1 MGAAGEDRGGV
12 TMSQNMQMRNAWPV
26 VILLLVTDVAVAQ
39 ATGCK
44 PSEDPAVIKQA
55 EQKLVLLQR
64 MVGSGGPAKRV
75 DEGDSEEAKQVL
87 ERARNDATRAS
98 LVLDEGCGA
107 DAVALATSGLS
118 LASKAFALAKN
129 RGPGSDAVYRE
140 VHGRT
145 TSFLQSLEA
154 QPTEVRGIGD
164 ADITGMHRQI
174 ERAEALAV
182 GGDYEAATRLLKPVV
197 DRLERRLV
205 AIYDQNTVYS
215 EKSFDGPA
223 DEYAYLAQQY
233 QGYQMVLDR
242 FAGSKQPPHSAKQMY
257 DKLLATAAG
266 QASAAG
272 GYAEASDW
280 DTALAEMQEAVTNCE
295 RAMRLIG
302 IGY

>member
-1 MGAAGEDRGGV
+1 LRAM
-12 TMSQNMQMRNAWPV
+12 TRNVLPV
-26 VILLLVTDVAVAQ
+26 VLVLLFGELAVAQ
-39 ATGCK
+39 ATDCT
-44 PSEDPAVIKQA
+44 PSSDPAVIKQA

-64 MVGSGGPAKRV
+64 MVGAGGPAKRV

-87 ERARNDATRAS
+87 EQARNDAAQAS

-107 DAVALATSGLS
+107 EAVELATSGLS

-129 RGPGSDAVYRE
+129 RGPGSDVVYRE

-145 TSFLQSLEA
+145 SSFLQSLEA
-154 QPTEVRGIGD
+154 QPADVRGIGD
-164 ADITGMHRQI
+164 ADIAGMHRQI
-174 ERAEALAV
+174 ERAEQLAV
-182 GGDYEAATRLLKPVV
+182 SGDYEAAARLLKPVV

-205 AIYDQNTVYS
+205 AIYDQKTVYY
-215 EKSFDGPA
+215 EKSFDGPE
-223 DEYAYLAQQY
+223 DEFEYLAQQY

-242 FAGSKQPPHSAKQMY
+242 FAGSKQPPHTAKQMY

-266 QASAAG
+266 KASAAEG
-272 GYAEASDW
+272 HAQSSDW
-280 DTALAEMQEAVTNCE
+280 DTALAEMQEAVANCE

>member
-1 MGAAGEDRGGV
+1 
-12 TMSQNMQMRNAWPV
+12 MRQFARFVLPV
-26 VILLLVTDVAVAQ
+26 VLASLLGERAIAQ
-39 ATGCK
+39 ATDCT
-44 PSEDPAVIKQA
+44 PSDDPAVIKQA

-64 MVGSGGPAKRV
+64 MVGAGGPAKRV
-75 DEGDSEEAKQVL
+75 DEGDNAEAKQVL
-87 ERARNDATRAS
+87 EQARNDATRAS

-107 DAVALATSGLS
+107 EAVALATSGLG

-129 RGPGSDAVYRE
+129 RGPGSDTAYRE

-154 QPTEVRGIGD
+154 QPPEARGIGD

-174 ERAEALAV
+174 ERAEQLAV
-182 GGDYEAATRLLKPVV
+182 SGDYAAATKLLKPVV

-205 AIYDQNTVYS
+205 AIYDQKTVYY
-215 EKSFDGPA
+215 EKSFDGPE
-223 DEYAYLAQQY
+223 DEYEYLAQQY

-242 FAGSKQPPHSAKQMY
+242 FAGSREPPHSAKQMY
-257 DKLLATAAG
+257 DTLL
-266 QASAAG
+266 ASAADKANA
-272 GYAEASDW
+272 AEGHAQASEW

-302 IGY
+302 IGF

>member
-1 MGAAGEDRGGV
+1 LRSTSRTLWAGA
-12 TMSQNMQMRNAWPV
+12 
-26 VILLLVTDVAVAQ
+26 LLLLIGEPIMAQ
-39 ATGCK
+39 AASCT
-44 PSEDPAVIKQA
+44 PSDDPAAIKQA

-64 MVGSGGPAKRV
+64 MVASGGPAKRV

-87 ERARNDATRAS
+87 EQARSDAMRAS

-107 DAVALATSGLS
+107 EAVALATSGLG

-129 RGPGSDAVYRE
+129 RGPGSDAIYRE

-145 TSFLQSLEA
+145 ASFLQSLEA
-154 QPTEVRGIGD
+154 QPPDVRGIGD

-174 ERAEALAV
+174 ERAEELAV
-182 GGDYEAATRLLKPVV
+182 GGDYEGATKLLKPVV

-205 AIYDQNTVYS
+205 AIYDQKTVYY
-215 EKSFDGPA
+215 EKSFDGPE

-266 QASAAG
+266 QASAAEG
-272 GYAEASDW
+272 HAQASDW
-280 DTALAEMQEAVTNCE
+280 DTALAKIQEAVTNCE

>member
-1 MGAAGEDRGGV
+1 LRAM
-12 TMSQNMQMRNAWPV
+12 TRNVLPV
-26 VILLLVTDVAVAQ
+26 VLVLLFGELAVVQ
-39 ATGCK
+39 ATDCT
-44 PSEDPAVIKQA
+44 PSSDPAVIKQA

-64 MVGSGGPAKRV
+64 MVGAGGPAKRV

-87 ERARNDATRAS
+87 EQARNDAAQAS

-107 DAVALATSGLS
+107 EAVELATSGLS

-129 RGPGSDAVYRE
+129 RGPGSDVVYRE

-145 TSFLQSLEA
+145 SSFLQSLEA
-154 QPTEVRGIGD
+154 QPADVRGIGD
-164 ADITGMHRQI
+164 ADIAGMHRQI
-174 ERAEALAV
+174 ERAEQLAV
-182 GGDYEAATRLLKPVV
+182 SGDYEAAARLLKPVV

-205 AIYDQNTVYS
+205 AIYDQKTVYY
-215 EKSFDGPA
+215 EKSFDGPE
-223 DEYAYLAQQY
+223 DEFEYLAQQY

-242 FAGSKQPPHSAKQMY
+242 FAGSKQPPHTAKQMY

-266 QASAAG
+266 KASAAEG
-272 GYAEASDW
+272 HAQSSDW
-280 DTALAEMQEAVTNCE
+280 DTALAEMQEAVANCE

>member
-1 MGAAGEDRGGV
+1 MV
-12 TMSQNMQMRNAWPV
+12 PV
-26 VILLLVTDVAVAQ
+26 VFPLLLGEWAAAQ
-39 ATGCK
+39 ATDCTPG
-44 PSEDPAVIKQA
+44 SDPAVIKQA

-64 MVGSGGPAKRV
+64 MVGAGGPAKRV

-87 ERARNDATRAS
+87 EEARANATRAS

-107 DAVALATSGLS
+107 EAVALATSGLS

-129 RGPGSDAVYRE
+129 RGPGSDVVYRE

-145 TSFLQSLEA
+145 SSFLQSLEA
-154 QPTEVRGIGD
+154 QPADVRGIGD
-164 ADITGMHRQI
+164 ADIAGMHRQI
-174 ERAEALAV
+174 ERAEQLAV
-182 GGDYEAATRLLKPVV
+182 SGDYEAAARLLKPVV

-205 AIYDQNTVYS
+205 AIYDQKTVYY
-215 EKSFDGPA
+215 EKSFDGPE
-223 DEYAYLAQQY
+223 DEYEYLAQQY

-242 FAGSKQPPHSAKQMY
+242 FAGSKQPPHTAKQMY

-266 QASAAG
+266 QASAAEG
-272 GYAEASDW
+272 HAQSSDW
-280 DTALAEMQEAVTNCE
+280 DTALAEMQEAVANCE

>member
-1 MGAAGEDRGGV
+1 
-12 TMSQNMQMRNAWPV
+12 MSRITQMHIAFPV
-26 VILLLVTDVAVAQ
+26 VGWLLVADPAVAQ
-39 ATGCK
+39 VTDCT

-64 MVGSGGPAKRV
+64 MVGSDGPAKRV
-75 DEGDSEEAKQVL
+75 DEGGNAEAKQVL
-87 ERARNDATRAS
+87 DQARNDATQAS

-107 DAVALATSGLS
+107 EAVALATSGLS
-118 LASKAFALAKN
+118 LASKAFALGKN

-154 QPTEVRGIGD
+154 QPPEIRGIGD

-182 GGDYEAATRLLKPVV
+182 GGDYDSASNLLKPVV

-205 AIYDQNTVYS
+205 AIYDQKTVYY
-215 EKSFDGPA
+215 EKSFDGPE
-223 DEYAYLAQQY
+223 DEYAYLARQY

-257 DKLLATAAG
+257 DKLLASAADL
-266 QASAAG
+266 ASAAAG
-272 GYAEASDW
+272 HAQTSDW
-280 DTALAEMQEAVTNCE
+280 DNALAEIQEAVTHCE

>member
-1 MGAAGEDRGGV
+1 MRVIARTVLPAGL
-12 TMSQNMQMRNAWPV
+12 A
-26 VILLLVTDVAVAQ
+26 LLLVEPGIAQ
-39 ATGCK
+39 TNCT
-44 PSEDPAVIKQA
+44 PSTDPAEIRQA

-64 MVGSGGPAKRV
+64 MVGSAGPAKRV
-75 DEGDSEEAKQVL
+75 DEGDNAEAKQVL
-87 ERARNDATRAS
+87 EQARSDATQAS

-107 DAVALATSGLS
+107 EAVALATSGLS
-118 LASKAFALAKN
+118 LASKAFSLAKN

-154 QPTEVRGIGD
+154 QPPEVRGIGD

-174 ERAEALAV
+174 DRAEELAV

-205 AIYDQNTVYS
+205 AIYDQKTVYY
-215 EKSFDGPA
+215 EKSFDGPE
-223 DEYAYLAQQY
+223 DEYAYLTQQY
-233 QGYQMVLDR
+233 LGYQMVLDR
-242 FAGSKQPPHSAKQMY
+242 FAGTREPPHSAKQMY
-257 DKLLATAAG
+257 DKLLASAADR
-266 QASAAG
+266 ASAAEG
-272 GYAEASDW
+272 HAQASDW
-280 DTALAEMQEAVTNCE
+280 ENALAEIQAAVTNCE

>member
-1 MGAAGEDRGGV
+1 
-12 TMSQNMQMRNAWPV
+12 MRQIVRNVLPV
-26 VILLLVTDVAVAQ
+26 VVLLFLGDGAIAHATDCTAS
-39 ATGCK
+39 T
-44 PSEDPAVIKQA
+44 DPAVIKQA

-75 DEGDSEEAKQVL
+75 EDGDSEEAKQVL
-87 ERARNDATRAS
+87 EQARSDATQAS

-107 DAVALATSGLS
+107 EAIALATSGLS
-118 LASKAFALAKN
+118 LASKAFAAARN
-129 RGPGSDAVYRE
+129 QGPGSDAVYRE

-154 QPTEVRGIGD
+154 QPPEVRGMGD
-164 ADITGMHRQI
+164 ADVAGMHRQI
-174 ERAEALAV
+174 ESAEQLAV
-182 GGDYEAATRLLKPVV
+182 KGDYEAASNLLKPVV

-205 AIYDQNTVYS
+205 AIYDQKTVYY
-215 EKSFDGPA
+215 EKSFDGPE

-242 FAGSKQPPHSAKQMY
+242 FAGDKQPPHSAKQMY
-257 DKLLATAAG
+257 DKLLATAADH
-266 QASAAG
+266 ANAAEG
-272 GYAEASDW
+272 HAQASDW

>member
-1 MGAAGEDRGGV
+1 V
-12 TMSQNMQMRNAWPV
+12 
-26 VILLLVTDVAVAQ
+26 LLVALVLLVGVSASAEVTDC
-39 ATGCK
+39 T

-64 MVGSGGPAKRV
+64 MVGSAGPAKRV
-75 DEGDSEEAKQVL
+75 DEGDNAEAKQVI
-87 ERARNDATRAS
+87 EQARSKATQAN

-107 DAVALATSGLS
+107 EAVALATSGLS

-129 RGPGSDAVYRE
+129 RGPGSDAAYRE

-154 QPTEVRGIGD
+154 QPADVRGIGD

-174 ERAEALAV
+174 ERAEQLAV
-182 GGDYEAATRLLKPVV
+182 SGDYESATGLLNPVV

-205 AIYDQNTVYS
+205 AIFDQKTVYY
-215 EKSFDGPA
+215 EKSFDGPE

-257 DKLLATAAG
+257 DKLLAAAADK
-266 QASAAG
+266 ASAAEG
-272 GYAEASDW
+272 HAQASDW
-280 DTALAEMQEAVTNCE
+280 ETALVEIQEAVTNCE
-295 RAMRLIG
+295 RAMRLVG

>member
-1 MGAAGEDRGGV
+1 LSGI
-12 TMSQNMQMRNAWPV
+12 TQSQNVLNAV
-26 VILLLVTDVAVAQ
+26 LLLALGELAAAQ
-39 ATGCK
+39 AVDCT

-64 MVGSGGPAKRV
+64 MVGSAGPAKRV
-75 DEGDSEEAKQVL
+75 DEGDNAEAKQVL
-87 ERARNDATRAS
+87 EQARSDATQAS

-107 DAVALATSGLS
+107 EAVALATSGLS
-118 LASKAFALAKN
+118 LASKAFSLAKN

-154 QPTEVRGIGD
+154 QPPEVRGIGD

-174 ERAEALAV
+174 DRAEELAV

-205 AIYDQNTVYS
+205 AIYDQKTVYY
-215 EKSFDGPA
+215 EKSFDGPE
-223 DEYAYLAQQY
+223 DEYAYLTQQY
-233 QGYQMVLDR
+233 LGYQMVLDR
-242 FAGSKQPPHSAKQMY
+242 FAGTREPPHSAKQMY
-257 DKLLATAAG
+257 DKLLASAADR
-266 QASAAG
+266 ASAAEG
-272 GYAEASDW
+272 HAQASDW
-280 DTALAEMQEAVTNCE
+280 ENALAEIQAAVTNCE